1 MTSQELLLVRFSS
14 VAQCLFDSYE
24 SVRSN
29 MSVSPPGSDPPSP
42 DGTVQ
47 SAVRAVA
54 KFQAEMQASHQ
65 RQPAHSRAQG
75 TPLRPAEPAE
85 RALHFDGAVKLM
97 SGITSRQPAIP
108 VLDHSP
114 AMPIAQPAKSH
125 LAARA
130 ASPLKPRTARI
141 PMNPGSEL
149 ATLPTLLDLQVDLRC
164 MSRGALTARRDILEA
179 ELARVHTA
187 LADLDRLHAMQDA
200 ARTVAEQAAYSHSMA
215 TPAPGSAAVTARAA
229 AVEGNVNSN
238 SRSRGRSAS
247 GASAGWAPADSSGA
261 SQPHPGATS
270 TPLSAQLRAIALRVI
285 TPPRTR
291 PGASGGT
298 SRAAAA
304 VPHSTAGDLSDY
316 RAHPASQAP
325 SPNGATQQALEDMFW
340 AAPPLHRLTAAG
352 AAAQQPSYTSAPSY
366 AYGAPPTSFSS
377 PSTAL
382 PQPQR
387 ANFPAANAALP
398 VARAATAAEG
408 RFTVTASGYPTPAR
422 ARNSTAAAAA
432 AAAPAALDAQDF
444 MYPAHH
450 NSLLDELA
458 SLRQRRMSFS
468 SN

>member
-1 MTSQELLLVRFSS
+1 
-14 VAQCLFDSYE
+14 
-24 SVRSN
+24 

-54 KFQAEMQASHQ
+54 KFQAEMHATHH
-65 RQPAHSRAQG
+65 RQPADYSRAQG

-85 RALHFDGAVKLM
+85 RALHFDGAVKPM

-114 AMPIAQPAKSH
+114 AMPIAQPAKSN

-164 MSRGALTARRDILEA
+164 MSRGALAARRDILEA

-215 TPAPGSAAVTARAA
+215 TPAPGAAAVTARAA
-229 AVEGNVNSN
+229 AVDGNVNSN

-261 SQPHPGATS
+261 SQPQPGATS
-270 TPLSAQLRAIALRVI
+270 TPLSAQLRSIALRVI

-291 PGASGGT
+291 PGASAGT
-298 SRAAAA
+298 SRAAAT

-316 RAHPASQAP
+316 RAHPASHAP

-340 AAPPLHRLTAAG
+340 ASPPQHRIT
-352 AAAQQPSYTSAPSY
+352 AAAQQPSYTSALSY
-366 AYGAPPTSFSS
+366 AYGAPSTGFSL

-387 ANFPAANAALP
+387 ATFPAANAVLP
-398 VARAATAAEG
+398 VARAATVAEG
-408 RFTVTASGYPTPAR
+408 RFTVTASGYPTLAR

>member
-1 MTSQELLLVRFSS
+1 
-14 VAQCLFDSYE
+14 
-24 SVRSN
+24 

-54 KFQAEMQASHQ
+54 KFQAEMHASHH

-85 RALHFDGAVKLM
+85 RALHFDGAVKPM

-215 TPAPGSAAVTARAA
+215 TPAPGTAAVTARAA

-247 GASAGWAPADSSGA
+247 GASAGWAPADSNGA
-261 SQPHPGATS
+261 SQPQPGATS
-270 TPLSAQLRAIALRVI
+270 TPLSAQLRSIALRVI

-291 PGASGGT
+291 PGASAGT
-298 SRAAAA
+298 SRAAAT

-316 RAHPASQAP
+316 RAHPASHAP

-340 AAPPLHRLTAAG
+340 ASPPQHRITAAG
-352 AAAQQPSYTSAPSY
+352 AATAIVHL
-366 AYGAPPTSFSS
+366 GAV
-377 PSTAL
+377 L
-382 PQPQR
+382 RLRR
-387 ANFPAANAALP
+387 AVHRLQLA
-398 VARAATAAEG
+398 VH
-408 RFTVTASGYPTPAR
+408 S
-422 ARNSTAAAAA
+422 
-432 AAAPAALDAQDF
+432 AAPASTRHLPRCQCCASSRTCSDRGGREVYCNGVRLPDACEGPQLDSSGRGGGCPRGARRPGLHVPGAPQL
-444 MYPAHH
+444 PAG
-450 NSLLDELA
+450 
-458 SLRQRRMSFS
+458 
-468 SN
+468 